1 MLFVSLFYFPALKKQ
16 ITNRRGQGMVEYLVI
31 VCFVGIASIGLMR
44 VVGQNIK
51 ARFGDISAAL
61 GSSTKHVTLESAD
74 ASALK
79 KNDFTNFM
87 NGAKSS
93 KSGAHPSSGGSEAGA
108 DGGSQ

>member
-1 MLFVSLFYFPALKKQ
+1 MLFLSLFYFPTLKKH
-16 ITNRRGQGMVEYLVI
+16 ITNQRGQGMVEYLVI

-61 GSSTKHVTLESAD
+61 GANTKHATLEAAD
-74 ASALK
+74 AGAFK

-87 NGAKSS
+87 KGAKSR
-93 KSGAHPSSGGSEAGA
+93 KSGSADESG
-108 DGGSQ
+108 DSQ